1 MSAVNL
7 AGFVALV
14 AGSLIGATLRWLA
27 QIVLNPMQ
35 PLLPLG
41 TLMVN
46 VVGGFVIG
54 GVLAVLDA
62 HPTIPP
68 YWRVFAVTGVLGGL
82 TTFSSFTAES
92 MRLLQEGRYGWAL
105 VHAGAHVFGALLACF
120 AAYALVQ
127 KLT

>member
-41 TLMVN
+41 TLTVN

-54 GVLAVLDA
+54 GVLAVFDA
-62 HPTIPP
+62 HPTIPG

-105 VHAGAHVFGALLACF
+105 AHASAHVFGALIACF
-120 AAYALVQ
+120 AAYALMQ